1 MEEKY
6 EVVKFIDEQVEID
19 VNVSPNENT
28 VWLTQKQMSFLFGT
42 SVDNISLHIKNVF
55 KDKELDNS
63 VVEEYSITATDGK
76 RYKTKLYNLDM
87 IISVGYRV
95 KSTRGVLFRRWANK
109 ILKEY
114 MLKGYV
120 INENRVIVTN
130 ENYKSLVES
139 VNNINNK
146 IDNIDNRL
154 TKVENKINS
163 KELPFEKIFY
173 DGEVYDAYAIIQTI
187 FSSANNEIIII
198 DNYID
203 RSVLDRLKVKKQN
216 VSVKIYTSINS
227 RLLSRDISIYN
238 NQYGSLSVL
247 YKTNIH
253 DRFIIIDNNNSLN
266 CQLYHLGAS
275 IKDAGKKVFAINK
288 MDSSFIKNLLSSL

>member
-1 MEEKY
+1 MEGKY
-6 EVVKFIDEQVEID
+6 EVVKFIDDQVAID
-19 VNVSPNENT
+19 VNITPEIET
-28 VWLTQKQMSFLFGT
+28 VWLTAYQIAELFERDYKT
-42 SVDNISLHIKNVF
+42 IRKHINNVF
-55 KDKELDNS
+55 KEELKKESNSQKMRIANSDKPI
-63 VVEEYSITATDGK
+63 EYF
-76 RYKTKLYNLDM
+76 NLDV

-95 KSTRGVLFRRWANK
+95 KSTRGVLFRRWSNK

-130 ENYKSLVES
+130 ENYISLVES
-139 VNNINNK
+139 VNNINNDVAD
-146 IDNIDNRL
+146 INNRL
-154 TKVENKINS
+154 FIIETKINS
-163 KELPFEKIFY
+163 KELPIEKIFY
-173 DGEVYDAYAIIQTI
+173 DGEVYDAYAIIQII

-216 VSVKIYTSINS
+216 VSIKIYTSINS

-253 DRFIIIDNNNSLN
+253 DRFIIIDNKE
-266 CQLYHLGAS
+266 LYHLGAS
-275 IKDAGKKVFAINK
+275 IKDAGRKVFAINK
-288 MDSSFIKNLLSSL
+288 MDNSFINNLLSSL